1 MCFNFAAPL
10 LVVLVAAGSETGAG
24 GPGTASVGPP
34 VATPIAAEPAVWPP
48 LVPDRGHRL
57 RFRGGDTGSPANGPF
72 ASNGLQA
79 GPYSIDGD
87 STAGVI
93 IHSIVGDRVEL
104 ESPGEWE
111 GAGMFRDSIYWG
123 VFVYRRDAGEPG
135 HRGARGTHLG
145 RLERSGRLRV
155 RGTFTNRAWPVFEN
169 VWTPRV
175 PHGRFATDSTGPG
188 THRQSITLERLRE
201 IPVDDLLQHPLWPPP
216 SGEPPGPRYEHPVWP
231 PEWSKPDT
239 LIVVAGRARRPF

>member
-1 MCFNFAAPL
+1 MVAAPAL
-10 LVVLVAAGSETGAG
+10 
-24 GPGTASVGPP
+24 
-34 VATPIAAEPAVWPP
+34 WPP
-48 LVPDRGHRL
+48 LVPGRGQALH
-57 RFRGGDTGSPANGPF
+57 FRGGLGDSSATVRLSSP
-72 ASNGLQA
+72 GLQA

-87 STAGVI
+87 STTGVI
-93 IHSIVGDRVEL
+93 IHRVVGDRVEL

-111 GAGMFRDSIYWG
+111 GAGIFRDSTYWG
-123 VFVYRRDAGEPG
+123 VFVYRADAHEPG

-145 RLERSGRLRV
+145 RLEPTGRLRV
-155 RGTFTNRAWPVFEN
+155 RGTFSNRAWPAFEN
-169 VWTPRV
+169 VWTPRILHRRV
-175 PHGRFATDSTGPG
+175 ATDSTGPG

-216 SGEPPGPRYEHPVWP
+216 SGEPAGPRYEHPVWP